1 MFCFC
6 LVPCMATG
14 LLYLKSRKIGKHQKM
29 LADFFF
35 LPLSTAQSKRTATS
49 AKKSLSTV
57 GCFQKYGQTKNT
69 YPPKGQLSPCVL
81 RQTFQERMP
90 TDFFPLPDTASP
102 APMILTLLSPF
113 ALKRRYLIFLISTRF
128 LFEYGILWRSPAQ
141 LNSGVMFD

>member
-1 MFCFC
+1 M
-6 LVPCMATG
+6 TEQ
-14 LLYLKSRKIGKHQKM
+14 LLFECETSIPTRRKNILGKTEKII
-29 LADFFF
+29 LPNSFF
-35 LPLSTAQSKRTATS
+35 PLSTAQSKRTVTS
-49 AKKSLSTV
+49 TKKPLSTV

-81 RQTFQERMP
+81 RQTLQERMP
-90 TDFFPLPDTASP
+90 TGFFPLPDTASP

-141 LNSGVMFD
+141 LNPGVMFD